1 MAYTGPSM
9 VTGSAGGRPFLSNVE
24 MLGGLV
30 SGSTGEY
37 VSLPVSSSDLNGRFA
52 AGDALSATAASFTTA
67 VLSSSFLGSS
77 GSIIQSMNYLKS
89 QIDAVSSGA
98 DFDASGS
105 AASSVAIVLASETFA
120 FATGSNGGI
129 GVELFDTAAGG
140 GVKVSASFSELA
152 DASIQDGD
160 SIAFVDANDGN
171 ITKRE
176 AIAGAGLEAA
186 SSVINVV
193 NATNGGLVVGTDDVG
208 LDMDDLT
215 AITAV
220 VSGDS
225 LGIVQQAEASDPTKK
240 ITVDK
245 LVEAIAGT
253 VGTTGLADDTITLKV
268 SITGLGAETTVA
280 DSQLLALDT
289 GDDGTLKKMTRG
301 NLLGSA
307 KAIFT
312 TGVSIADEFKATA
325 NLSSSAAGLNQF
337 LGALQANGAMAS
349 SGSITGGGNITSTGG
364 AVQAATTVS
373 AGGAI
378 TAGTNVQAGAAG
390 AHSYV
395 SGTELRLHGTNAA
408 GTNKSFALSVSGG
421 MLQVQSLE

>member
-37 VSLPVSSSDLNGRFA
+37 VSLPVSSSDLNGRSA
-52 AGDALSATAASFTTA
+52 VGDAISATAASFTTA

-105 AASSVAIVLASETFA
+105 KGATQSMVLASETFA

-129 GVELFDTAAGG
+129 GVELFDTDAGG

-152 DASIQDGD
+152 DASIENGD

-176 AIAGAGLEAA
+176 AIADVASLFAGAGMT
-186 SSVINVV
+186 
-193 NATNGGLVVGTDDVG
+193 ATNSEMNVIAGANGGIAVAANDIS
-208 LDMDDLT
+208 LDMDELT

-225 LGIVQQAEASDPTKK
+225 LGIVQQAEAADPTKK

-253 VGTTGLADDTITLKV
+253 ASSTGLADDTITLKV

-280 DSQLLALDT
+280 DSQVIAIDT
-289 GDDGTLKKMTRG
+289 GDDGTLKKMTRA

-312 TGVSIADEFKATA
+312 EGIQVTGSVAG
-325 NLSSSAAGLNQF
+325 AAL
-337 LGALQANGAMAS
+337 
-349 SGSITGGGNITSTGG
+349 SGSGNLTVVGNGTFNGNLTNFGSADVG
-364 AVQAATTVS
+364 TTLGV
-373 AGGAI
+373 GTTI
-378 TAGTNVQAGAAG
+378 TAGTNIQAGGDAVG
-390 AHSYV
+390 SAHTYV
-395 SGTELRLHGTNAA
+395 SGTELRLQGTNEA
-408 GTNKSFALSVSGG
+408 GLNKSWALSVSGG
-421 MLQVQSLE
+421 MLQINAAT